1 MHAPPLATPFIG
13 SDRVPATL
21 LLWHK
26 YPSTHTVQVQLTTTA
41 GFISTATSNTFT
53 YANPGYDNIT
63 ALGLA
68 LCGYDIQNPM
78 TLQFRAES
86 SFDSSANSIVILIL
100 PLNTTKL
107 AFINYYLIIVTAQ
120 VSSFLTVQNN
130 CKPSINQA
138 SLHPTPST

>member
-1 MHAPPLATPFIG
+1 
-13 SDRVPATL
+13 
-21 LLWHK
+21 
-26 YPSTHTVQVQLTTTA
+26 VQIQLTTTA

-53 YANPGYDNIT
+53 YANPGYNNIT

-86 SFDSSANSIVILIL
+86 SFDSSANSIVILVL
-100 PLNTTKL
+100 PLNTTRL

-120 VSSFLTVQNN
+120 AASFVTVQNT
-130 CKPSINQA
+130 CKFSIIQA
-138 SLHPTPST
+138 SPLPIHSIRRCSTVRRITS